1 MALMAA
7 NSGGPVMTLYFL
19 AARFNVLQFLVNITK
34 LPFSIG
40 LGLLHADMLPMLG
53 LLTPL
58 VIIRAILG
66 RRIVAHLDKA
76 LFDRIVIAL
85 TIVSSLYLLR

>member
-19 AARFNVLQFLVNITK
+19 AARFNVLQFLATQAWFFFLVNITK

-58 VIIRAILG
+58 VIIGAILG
-66 RRIVAHLDKA
+66 RRIVALSAA
-76 LFDRIVIAL
+76 LSPA
-85 TIVSSLYLLR
+85 